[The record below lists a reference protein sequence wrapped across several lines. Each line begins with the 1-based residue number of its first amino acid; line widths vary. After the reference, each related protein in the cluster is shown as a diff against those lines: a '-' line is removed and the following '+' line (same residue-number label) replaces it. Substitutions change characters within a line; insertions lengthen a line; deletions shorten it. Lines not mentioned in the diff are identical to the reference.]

1 VTYRRDDTN
10 LHLWDDT
17 IGTVRSTDKWP
28 NGPHHVVMNAFAA
41 QTGALLTAPKLRL
54 LPAKSAVPNERSS
67 GTARREG
74 SERPALHLVERV
86 THDARPVLVAGA
98 DREGR
103 AAVLAD
109 LTDTMAPGTAFA
121 EAQAFWEVL
130 VHAPSSSMV
139 VLSGELDE
147 LPAESLMQMLA
158 HRHPGLPVVSI
169 DAPLSSGG
177 ARLARG

>member
-1 VTYRRDDTN
+1 
-10 LHLWDDT
+10 
-17 IGTVRSTDKWP
+17 
-28 NGPHHVVMNAFAA
+28 MNAFAA
-41 QTGALLTAPKLRL
+41 RTGALLAAPKLRL
-54 LPAKSAVPNERSS
+54 LAAKSPVPNEQGS
-67 GTARREG
+67 GAACRDG
-74 SERPALHLVERV
+74 SERPALQLVEGS
-86 THDARPVLVAGA
+86 THNERPVLVAGA

-169 DAPLSSGG
+169 DSPLSSGV
-177 ARLARG
+177 ARRARG